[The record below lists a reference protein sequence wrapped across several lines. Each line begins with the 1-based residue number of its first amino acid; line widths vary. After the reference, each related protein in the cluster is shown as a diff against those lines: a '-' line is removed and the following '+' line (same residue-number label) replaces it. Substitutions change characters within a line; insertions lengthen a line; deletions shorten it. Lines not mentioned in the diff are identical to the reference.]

1 MKFDKRGALME
12 VNVSGME
19 ILFDRATM
27 KFDKRGA
34 LMEVNV
40 SGMEKIQGKVRDI
53 YDLGDKILIVVTDR
67 LSAFDVIMD
76 DGVPGKG
83 KVLNSISTFWFRKL
97 GHICPTHLISADV
110 KDYPAPFN
118 EMPELQGRSMLV
130 RKLKVVP
137 YECIVRGYL
146 TGSGWAEYKK
156 QGTVNGQQLREGYQ
170 NASKLDE
177 VLFTP
182 TTKAA
187 IGDHDMAVSVEEMTK
202 DVGVELATKLRDLS
216 IALYTEAAKHAE
228 SRGIILADTKFEF
241 GLDEAGNVVLA
252 DEALTPD
259 SSRFWAKDTYAVGS
273 NPPSMDKQFVR
284 DWLDAINFNHQPPAP
299 PLPDEVIAKTQAIYA
314 ECYTRLTEGEACAPV
329 L

>member
-12 VNVSGME
+12 VDVPGMQ
-19 ILFDRATM
+19 
-27 KFDKRGA
+27 
-34 LMEVNV
+34 
-40 SGMEKIQGKVRDI
+40 KIQGKVRDI
-53 YDLGDKILIVVTDR
+53 YDLGDKMLIVVTDR
-67 LSAFDVIMD
+67 LSAFDVIMN

-83 KVLNSISTFWFRKL
+83 KVLNSISTFWFRKFKDL
-97 GHICPTHLISADV
+97 CPNHLISADI
-110 KDYPAPFN
+110 KDYPAPFCD
-118 EMPELQGRSMLV
+118 MPELQNRSMLV

-156 QGTVNGQQLREGYQ
+156 QGTVNGQKLREGYQ

-182 TTKAA
+182 TTKAE
-187 IGDHDMAVSVEEMTK
+187 IGDHDMAISVEDMAK
-202 DVGVELATKLRDLS
+202 DIGADLANELKDLS
-216 IALYTEAAKHAE
+216 IKFYTEAARHAE
-228 SRGIILADTKFEF
+228 ARGIILADTKFEF
-241 GLDEAGNVVLA
+241 GLDENGKVVLA
-252 DEALTPD
+252 DEVLTPD

-284 DWLDAINFNHQPPAP
+284 DWLDSINFNHQPPAP
-299 PLPDEVIAKTQAIYA
+299 AIPDEVIVKTQDIYA
-314 ECYTRLTEGEACAPV
+314 ECYKRLTDGEACAPV

>member
-12 VNVSGME
+12 VNVP
-19 ILFDRATM
+19 
-27 KFDKRGA
+27 
-34 LMEVNV
+34 
-40 SGMEKIQGKVRDI
+40 GMEKIQGKVRDI

-156 QGTVNGQQLREGYQ
+156 QGSVNGQQLREGYQ

>member
-12 VNVSGME
+12 VNVPGM
-19 ILFDRATM
+19 D
-27 KFDKRGA
+27 
-34 LMEVNV
+34 
-40 SGMEKIQGKVRDI
+40 KIQGKVRDI

-187 IGDHDMAVSVEEMTK
+187 IGDHDMAVTVEEMTK
-202 DVGVELATKLRDLS
+202 DVGEELATKLRDLS

-259 SSRFWAKDTYAVGS
+259 SSRFWAKSTYAIGS

-299 PLPDEVIAKTQAIYA
+299 PLPDEVIEKTQAIYA

>member
-12 VNVSGME
+12 V
-19 ILFDRATM
+19 
-27 KFDKRGA
+27 
-34 LMEVNV
+34 EVP
-40 SGMEKIQGKVRDI
+40 GLQKIQGKVRDI

-83 KVLNSISTFWFRKL
+83 AVLNSISTFWFRKFADL
-97 GHICPTHLISADV
+97 CPNHLISADV

-118 EMPELQGRSMLV
+118 TMPELQNRSMLV
-130 RKLKVVP
+130 KKLKVVP

-182 TTKAA
+182 TTKAE
-187 IGDHDMAVSVEEMTK
+187 IGDHDMAISVEDMAK
-202 DVGVELATKLRDLS
+202 DIGDELAGKLRDLS
-216 IALYTEAAKHAE
+216 IKIYSEAAKHAE

-241 GLDEAGNVVLA
+241 GMDENGEIVLA
-252 DEALTPD
+252 DEVLTPD

-284 DWLDAINFNHQPPAP
+284 DWLDSINFNHQPPAP
-299 PLPDEVIAKTQAIYA
+299 ALPDEVIAKTQAIYA
-314 ECYTRLTEGEACAPV
+314 ECYKRLTEGEACAPT

>member
-12 VNVSGME
+12 VNVPGM
-19 ILFDRATM
+19 D
-27 KFDKRGA
+27 
-34 LMEVNV
+34 
-40 SGMEKIQGKVRDI
+40 KIQGKVRDI

-97 GHICPTHLISADV
+97 GHLCPTHLISADI

-118 EMPELQGRSMLV
+118 EMTELQGRSMLV

-137 YECIVRGYL
+137 YECSVRGYL

-156 QGTVNGQQLREGYQ
+156 QGTVNGQPLREGYQ

-187 IGDHDMAVSVEEMTK
+187 IGDHDMAISVEEMTK
-202 DVGVELATKLRDLS
+202 DVGETLATTLRDLS

-284 DWLDAINFNHQPPAP
+284 DWLDSINFNHQPPAP
-299 PLPDEVIAKTQAIYA
+299 ALPDEVIAKTQAIYA
-314 ECYTRLTEGEACAPV
+314 ECYQRLTEGEACAPV

>member
-1 MKFDKRGALME
+1 MKYDKRGALME
-12 VNVSGME
+12 VTVP
-19 ILFDRATM
+19 
-27 KFDKRGA
+27 
-34 LMEVNV
+34 
-40 SGMEKIQGKVRDI
+40 GMEKIQGKVRDI
-53 YDLGDKILIVVTDR
+53 YDLGDQILTVVTDR

-97 GHICPTHLISADV
+97 GHICPTHLISADI

-156 QGTVNGQQLREGYQ
+156 QGTVNGQPLREGYQ

-187 IGDHDMAVSVEEMTK
+187 IGDHDMAISVEEMTK
-202 DVGVELATKLRDLS
+202 DVGAALATKLRDLS
-216 IALYTEAAKHAE
+216 IALYSEAAKHAE

-259 SSRFWAKDTYAVGS
+259 SSRFWAQSTYAVGS

-284 DWLDAINFNHQPPAP
+284 DYLDEIGFNHQPPAP
-299 PLPDEVIAKTQAIYA
+299 ALPDEVIQKTQAIYA
-314 ECYTRLTEGEACAPV
+314 ECYTRLTDGEACAPV

>member
-12 VNVSGME
+12 VEVSGMQ
-19 ILFDRATM
+19 
-27 KFDKRGA
+27 
-34 LMEVNV
+34 
-40 SGMEKIQGKVRDI
+40 KIQGKVRDI
-53 YDLGDKILIVVTDR
+53 YDLGDKMLIVVTDR

-83 KVLNSISTFWFRKL
+83 KVLNGISAFWFRKL
-97 GHICPTHLISADV
+97 GHLCPTHLISDDI

-118 EMPELQGRSMLV
+118 TMPELQGRSMLV
-130 RKLKVVP
+130 KKLKVVP

-156 QGTVNGQQLREGYQ
+156 QGTVNGQKLREGYQ

-182 TTKAA
+182 TTKAE
-187 IGDHDMAVSVEEMTK
+187 IGDHDMAISVEEMTK
-202 DVGVELATKLRDLS
+202 DVGEALATQLRDLS
-216 IALYTEAAKHAE
+216 IALYSEAAKYAE
-228 SRGIILADTKFEF
+228 ARGIILADTKFEF
-241 GLDEAGNVVLA
+241 GLDENGTVVLA

-259 SSRFWAKDTYAVGS
+259 SSRFWAKETYAVGS

-284 DWLDAINFNHQPPAP
+284 DWLDEINFNHQPPAP
-299 PLPDEVIAKTQAIYA
+299 ALPDEVIAKTQAIY
-314 ECYTRLTEGEACAPV
+314 EACFDA
-329 L
+329 LRK

>member
-1 MKFDKRGALME
+1 MKYDKRGALME
-12 VNVSGME
+12 VTVPGM
-19 ILFDRATM
+19 D
-27 KFDKRGA
+27 
-34 LMEVNV
+34 
-40 SGMEKIQGKVRDI
+40 KIQGKVRDI

-187 IGDHDMAVSVEEMTK
+187 IGDHDMAISVEEMTK
-202 DVGVELATKLRDLS
+202 DVGAELATKLRDLS
-216 IALYTEAAKHAE
+216 IALYSEAAKHAE
-228 SRGIILADTKFEF
+228 GRGIILADTKFEF

-259 SSRFWAKDTYAVGS
+259 SSRFWAQSTYAVGS

-284 DWLDAINFNHQPPAP
+284 DYLDEIGFNHQPPAP
-299 PLPDEVIAKTQAIYA
+299 ALPDEVIEKTQAIYA
-314 ECYTRLTEGEACAPV
+314 ECYTRLTDGEACAPT

>member
-1 MKFDKRGALME
+1 MKYDKRGALME
-12 VNVSGME
+12 VDVPGM
-19 ILFDRATM
+19 A
-27 KFDKRGA
+27 
-34 LMEVNV
+34 
-40 SGMEKIQGKVRDI
+40 KIQGKVRDI

-83 KVLNSISTFWFRKL
+83 KVLNSISTFWFRKFAEL
-97 GHICPTHLISADV
+97 CPNHLISADV

-118 EMPELQGRSMLV
+118 AMPELQDRSMLV

-156 QGTVNGQQLREGYQ
+156 QGTVNGQPLRAGYQ

-187 IGDHDMAVSVEEMTK
+187 IGDHDMAISVDEMAK
-202 DVGVELATKLRDLS
+202 DIGPELATKLRDLS
-216 IALYTEAAKHAE
+216 IQIYSEAAKHAE

-241 GLDEAGNVVLA
+241 GLDEQGNVVLA
-252 DEALTPD
+252 DEVLTPD
-259 SSRFWAKDTYAVGS
+259 SSRFWPADSYQPGK
-273 NPPSMDKQFVR
+273 NPPSLDKQYLR
-284 DWLDAINFNHQPPAP
+284 DWLDEIGFNRQPPAP
-299 PLPDEVIAKTQAIYA
+299 ELPPSVIAETSAKYEDALA
-314 ECYTRLTEGEACAPV
+314 RLTR
-329 L
+329 

>member
-12 VNVSGME
+12 VNVPGM
-19 ILFDRATM
+19 D
-27 KFDKRGA
+27 
-34 LMEVNV
+34 
-40 SGMEKIQGKVRDI
+40 KIQGKVRDI

-97 GHICPTHLISADV
+97 GHLCPTHLISADI

-118 EMPELQGRSMLV
+118 EMTELQGRSMLV

-156 QGTVNGQQLREGYQ
+156 QGTVNGQPLREGYQ

-187 IGDHDMAVSVEEMTK
+187 IGDHDMAISVEEMTK
-202 DVGVELATKLRDLS
+202 DVGETLATTLRDLS

-284 DWLDAINFNHQPPAP
+284 DWLDSVNFNHQPPGP
-299 PLPDEVIAKTQAIYA
+299 VLPDDVIARTREIYVKA
-314 ECYTRLTEGEACAPV
+314 YEELSGLKLV
-329 L
+329 

>member
-12 VNVSGME
+12 VNVP
-19 ILFDRATM
+19 
-27 KFDKRGA
+27 
-34 LMEVNV
+34 
-40 SGMEKIQGKVRDI
+40 GMEKIQGKVRDI

>member
-12 VNVSGME
+12 VEVPGM
-19 ILFDRATM
+19 A
-27 KFDKRGA
+27 
-34 LMEVNV
+34 
-40 SGMEKIQGKVRDI
+40 KIQGKVRDI

-83 KVLNSISTFWFRKL
+83 KVLNSISTFWFRKFAGL
-97 GHICPTHLISADV
+97 CPNHLISADV

-118 EMPELQGRSMLV
+118 AMPELQDRSMLV

-156 QGTVNGQQLREGYQ
+156 QGTVNGQPLRAGYQ

-187 IGDHDMAVSVEEMTK
+187 IGDHDMAISVDEMAK
-202 DVGVELATKLRDLS
+202 DIGPELATKLRDLS
-216 IALYTEAAKHAE
+216 IQIYSEAAKHAE

-241 GLDEAGNVVLA
+241 GLDEQGNVVLA
-252 DEALTPD
+252 DEVLTPD
-259 SSRFWAKDTYAVGS
+259 SSRFWAKDTYAVGA

-284 DWLDAINFNHQPPAP
+284 DWLDAIHFNHQPPAP
-299 PLPDEVIAKTQAIYA
+299 ALPDEVIAKTQAIYA
-314 ECYTRLTEGEACAPV
+314 ECYRRLTDGEACAPR
-329 L
+329 LSC

>member
-12 VNVSGME
+12 VE
-19 ILFDRATM
+19 IPGTH
-27 KFDKRGA
+27 
-34 LMEVNV
+34 
-40 SGMEKIQGKVRDI
+40 KIQGKVRDI
-53 YDLGDKILIVVTDR
+53 YDLGDKMLIVVTDR
-67 LSAFDVIMD
+67 LSAFDVIMG

-83 KVLNSISTFWFRKL
+83 KVLNNLSVFWFRKL
-97 GHICPTHLISADV
+97 GTLCPTHLITDNVAE
-110 KDYPAPFN
+110 YPAPFN
-118 EMPELQGRSMLV
+118 AYPELQGRSMLV

-156 QGTVNGQQLREGYQ
+156 SGTVNGEPIRAGYQ

-177 VLFTP
+177 ALFTP

-187 IGDHDMAVSVEEMTK
+187 IGDHDMAVTVTHMAQ
-202 DVGVELATKLRDLS
+202 DVGEALAAKLRDLS
-216 IALYTEAAKHAE
+216 IALYKAAAAHAE
-228 SRGIILADTKFEF
+228 ARGIILADTKFEF
-241 GLDEAGNVVLA
+241 GLDEAGNVILA

-259 SSRFWAKDTYAVGS
+259 SSRFWDKATYAVGA

-284 DWLDAINFNHQPPAP
+284 DWLDAIHFNHQPPPP
-299 PLPDEVIAKTQAIYA
+299 PLPDDVIAKTQAIYA
-314 ECYTRLTEGEACAPV
+314 ECYRRLTDGEPCAPA

>member
-1 MKFDKRGALME
+1 MKVDKRGALME
-12 VNVSGME
+12 VEVPGMQ
-19 ILFDRATM
+19 
-27 KFDKRGA
+27 
-34 LMEVNV
+34 
-40 SGMEKIQGKVRDI
+40 KIQGKVRDI

-83 KVLNSISTFWFRKL
+83 KVLNSISTFWFRKFADL
-97 GHICPTHLISADV
+97 CPNHLISADI
-110 KDYPAPFN
+110 KDYPTPFN
-118 EMPELQGRSMLV
+118 TMPELQDRSMLV

-156 QGTVNGQQLREGYQ
+156 QGTVNGQKLREGYQ

-182 TTKAA
+182 TTKAE
-187 IGDHDMAVSVEEMTK
+187 IGDHDMAVSVEEMAK
-202 DVGVELATKLRDLS
+202 DIGDELAGKLRDLS
-216 IALYTEAAKHAE
+216 IKIYTEAAKHAE

-241 GLDEAGNVVLA
+241 GMDENGEIVLA
-252 DEALTPD
+252 DEVLTPD

-284 DWLDAINFNHQPPAP
+284 DWLDSIHFNHQPPAP
-299 PLPDEVIAKTQAIYA
+299 ALPDEVITKTQAIYA
-314 ECYTRLTEGEACAPV
+314 ECYHRLTDGEACAPKF
-329 L
+329 

>member
-1 MKFDKRGALME
+1 MKYDKRGALME
-12 VNVSGME
+12 VTVPGM
-19 ILFDRATM
+19 D
-27 KFDKRGA
+27 
-34 LMEVNV
+34 
-40 SGMEKIQGKVRDI
+40 KIQGKVRDI
-53 YDLGDKILIVVTDR
+53 YDLGDQILIVVTDR

-118 EMPELQGRSMLV
+118 EMAELQGRSMLV

-156 QGTVNGQQLREGYQ
+156 QGTVNGQQLRAGYQ

-187 IGDHDMAVSVEEMTK
+187 IGDHDMAISVEEMTK
-202 DVGVELATKLRDLS
+202 DVGAELATKLRDLS
-216 IALYTEAAKHAE
+216 IALYSEAAKHAE

-259 SSRFWAKDTYAVGS
+259 SSRFWAQSTYAVGS

-284 DWLDAINFNHQPPAP
+284 DYLDEIGFNHQPPAP
-299 PLPDEVIAKTQAIYA
+299 ALPDEVIEKIEEKYKKQVPRKTIY
-314 ECYTRLTEGEACAPV
+314 REA
-329 L
+329 LILLKEL

>member
-12 VNVSGME
+12 VNVP
-19 ILFDRATM
+19 
-27 KFDKRGA
+27 
-34 LMEVNV
+34 
-40 SGMEKIQGKVRDI
+40 GMEKIQGKVRDI

-314 ECYTRLTEGEACAPV
+314 ECYMRLTEGEACAPV

>member
-12 VNVSGME
+12 VE
-19 ILFDRATM
+19 IPGLQ
-27 KFDKRGA
+27 
-34 LMEVNV
+34 
-40 SGMEKIQGKVRDI
+40 KIQGKVRDI

-83 KVLNSISTFWFRKL
+83 KVLNSISTFWFRKFADL
-97 GHICPTHLISADV
+97 CPNHLISADI

-118 EMPELQGRSMLV
+118 AMPELQNRSMLV

-156 QGTVNGQQLREGYQ
+156 HGTVNGQPLREGYQ

-182 TTKAA
+182 TTKAE
-187 IGDHDMAVSVEEMTK
+187 IGDHDMAISFDEMVK
-202 DVGVELATKLRDLS
+202 DIGPGLAGKLRDLS
-216 IALYTEAAKHAE
+216 IAFYSEAAKHAE
-228 SRGIILADTKFEF
+228 ARGIILADTKFEF
-241 GLDEAGNVVLA
+241 GLDESGEVVLA
-252 DEALTPD
+252 DEVLTPD

-284 DWLDAINFNHQPPAP
+284 DWLDSINFNHQPPAP
-299 PLPDEVIAKTQAIYA
+299 ALPDEVIQKTQDIYA
-314 ECYTRLTEGEACAPV
+314 ECYSRLTEGEACAPT